1 MFPPHFQKGLDMSA
15 ILAVTE
21 AGSPWF
27 WLFFGV
33 PLAWVLFMMTFRTS
47 DFIRLVK
54 EDQERKARA
63 QERRKEA
70 LKGAF
75 IVAKW
80 WLKK

>member
-1 MFPPHFQKGLDMSA
+1 MSA

-21 AGSPWF
+21 TGTTFF
-27 WLFFGV
+27 WLVVGV
-33 PLAWVLFMMTFRTS
+33 PVAWMLYMMTFRTS

-54 EDQERKARA
+54 EDQERKAKA

-75 IVAKW
+75 VLAKW